1 MASLFSCS
9 LPEEMADKFRA
20 LAISQ
25 HRSMNNLIREGI
37 GLVLAKYGDDQC

>member
-20 LAISQ
+20 LAAANN
-25 HRSMNNLIREGI
+25 RSMNSLIREGI
-37 GLVLAKYGDDQC
+37 MLVLEKYKTD